1 MWEKVKSLIGTAA
14 PPLVGTLIGGPAGGA
29 VGGLVASALGV
40 ENTPEAIEAELR
52 TNPEAL
58 LTLKKLESD
67 ERVRLRELAFKH
79 AELES
84 EERRLATVQQAA
96 TMQAEY
102 ASNDPFV
109 RRWRPMWGG
118 YTLCFSWALMFLGLF
133 AVMLAEPTETANVIN
148 SIVALTPLISVAL
161 AVLGINIHKRSVDKQ
176 VAAGKE
182 PVGMIAGLKKAAT
195 GGG

>member
-1 MWEKVKSLIGTAA
+1 MWDTVKSLIGTAA
-14 PPLVGTLIGGPAGGA
+14 PLVGTLIGGPAGGA

-52 TNPEAL
+52 INPEAL

-67 ERVRLRELAFKH
+67 ERVRLRELAFKY

-109 RRWRPMWGG
+109 RRWRPTWG

-133 AVMLAEPTETANVIN
+133 MVMLLEPTETANVIN
-148 SIVALTPLISVAL
+148 AIVALTPLISVAL

-182 PVGMIAGLKKAAT
+182 PVGISAGLKQAAT
-195 GGG
+195 GG

>member
-1 MWEKVKSLIGTAA
+1 MWDTVKSLIGTAA
-14 PPLVGTLIGGPAGGA
+14 PLVGTLIGGPAGGA

-52 TNPEAL
+52 SNPEAL

-109 RRWRPMWGG
+109 RRWRPMWG

-133 AVMLAEPTETANVIN
+133 MVMLLEPTETANVIN
-148 SIVALTPLISVAL
+148 AIVALTPLISVAL
-161 AVLGINIHKRSVDKQ
+161 AVLGVNIHKRSVDKQ

-195 GGG
+195 GG